1 MDSPKKKILYV
12 ITKSNFGGAQRYVF
26 DLATGISPQDY
37 EVVVAFGG
45 AGVLKQKLE
54 TAGISTRTIQNFTR
68 DINLRKEF
76 RAMGELAQIIREEK
90 PDIVHLNSSKAGG
103 TGAFIARILGVPK
116 IVFTAHGWAFL
127 EKRGIIWKSAIWFLS
142 WITTILVHKLIVV
155 SHNDYLH
162 MHIPCASKKT
172 SVIHTGVSSIHFLSQ
187 RKARA
192 SLCTPE
198 IIDQHKDDFWLVS
211 TSELT
216 PNKNLHTALKAVEQF
231 NATHMYKIFFIL
243 MGTGEL
249 AESLA
254 HYVQI
259 HNLETTVMFTGYV
272 ENAPNYLKAFDAF
285 IMPSLKEGLPY
296 GLLEAGLAGVPCIA
310 SRIGGIPEVITDKT
324 SGILITPHTTVE
336 IVSAL
341 SELVEHPEHAQQYT
355 QKLKEKIT
363 TEFSLAEMLH
373 KTEKIYR
380 L

>member
-1 MDSPKKKILYV
+1 MDNPKKKILYV

-54 TAGISTRTIQNFTR
+54 TAGIRTRTIQHFAR

-127 EKRGIIWKSAIWFLS
+127 EKRGIIWKSTVWFLS
-142 WITTILVHKLIVV
+142 WITTILVHRVIVV

-172 SVIHTGVSSIHFLSQ
+172 SVIHTGVSSIHFLTQ
-187 RKARA
+187 REARA

-198 IIDQHKDDFWLVS
+198 IIDHHKDDFWLVS

-231 NATHMYKIFFIL
+231 NATHTRKIFFTL
-243 MGTGEL
+243 MGIGEL
-249 AESLA
+249 AKSLA
-254 HYVQI
+254 HYVQT
-259 HNLETTVMFTGYV
+259 HHLETTVMFTGYV
-272 ENAPNYLKAFDAF
+272 ENAPHYLKAFDAF
-285 IMPSLKEGLPY
+285 ILPSLKEGLPY
-296 GLLEAGLAGVPCIA
+296 GLLEAGLAGVPCVA
-310 SRIGGIPEVITDKT
+310 SCVGGIPEVIDDEESGLLINPKDAT
-324 SGILITPHTTVE
+324 SVVH
-336 IVSAL
+336 AL
-341 SELVEHPEHAQQYT
+341 SKIITSPKHAQKYAESL
-355 QKLKEKIT
+355 QKKVAHDFAL
-363 TEFSLAEMLH
+363 SAMLT
-373 KTEKIYR
+373 KTENIYI
-380 L
+380 

>member
-1 MDSPKKKILYV
+1 MTTTRKKILYV

-26 DLATGISPQDY
+26 NIVTNLSPQNY

-45 AGVLKQKLE
+45 NGVLKQKLE
-54 TAGISTRTIQNFTR
+54 TAGVRTRTIQNFAR

-103 TGAFIARILGVPK
+103 TGALIARILGVPK

-127 EKRGIIWKSAIWFLS
+127 ENRGIIWRSAVWLLS

-162 MHIPCASKKT
+162 MHIPGASKKT
-172 SVIHTGVSSIHFLSQ
+172 SVIHTGVSSINFLTQ
-187 RKARA
+187 REARA
-192 SLCTPE
+192 SLYTPE

-216 PNKNLHTALKAVEQF
+216 PNKNLHMALKAVEQF
-231 NATHMYKIFFIL
+231 NATHTRKVFFTL

-254 HYVQI
+254 QYVQT
-259 HNLETTVMFTGYV
+259 HHLETTVMFTGYI
-272 ENAPNYLKAFDAF
+272 ENAPNYLKAFNAF
-285 IMPSLKEGLPY
+285 IIPSLKEGLPY
-296 GLLEAGLAGVPCIA
+296 GLLEAGLAGIPCIA
-310 SRIGGIPEVITDKT
+310 SRIGGIPEVITNKIT
-324 SGILITPHTTVE
+324 GILITPYTIVE
-336 IVSAL
+336 IVSAF
-341 SELVEHPEHAQQYT
+341 SELVEHPEHVQQYT
-355 QKLKEKIT
+355 QKLQEKIT

-373 KTEKIYR
+373 KTENVYR